1 MHVTIKPCFVTQAL
15 PPLASLDENTFSNLK
30 PISYLESK
38 MYLLFTVQLS
48 LIISIH
54 VLKHQMFILKSV
66 FTREH
71 LTSED
76 HEIRGR
82 VIKLLSEVLGKLPN
96 TVLSPM
102 EGILKKK
109 IMIFEISACKKKLYR
124 YICLYVTGK

>member
-15 PPLASLDENTFSNLK
+15 PHLAALDENTYSNLE
-30 PISYLESK
+30 PISYLESEI
-38 MYLLFTVQLS
+38 YLLFTVQLS
-48 LIISIH
+48 LIINIH

-96 TVLSPM
+96 TVLSSM
-102 EGILKKK
+102 EGIL
-109 IMIFEISACKKKLYR
+109 I
-124 YICLYVTGK
+124 

>member
-1 MHVTIKPCFVTQAL
+1 MHVTIKPCFVTHDL
-15 PPLASLDENTFSNLK
+15 PPLAALDENTFSNLK
-30 PISYLESK
+30 PISYLESE

-48 LIISIH
+48 LIISIIH

-102 EGILKKK
+102 EGIL
-109 IMIFEISACKKKLYR
+109 IFKKL
-124 YICLYVTGK
+124 

>member
-1 MHVTIKPCFVTQAL
+1 MHVTNKPCFVTQAL

-54 VLKHQMFILKSV
+54 VLKDQMFILKSV

-102 EGILKKK
+102 EGIL
-109 IMIFEISACKKKLYR
+109 ILKKL
-124 YICLYVTGK
+124 